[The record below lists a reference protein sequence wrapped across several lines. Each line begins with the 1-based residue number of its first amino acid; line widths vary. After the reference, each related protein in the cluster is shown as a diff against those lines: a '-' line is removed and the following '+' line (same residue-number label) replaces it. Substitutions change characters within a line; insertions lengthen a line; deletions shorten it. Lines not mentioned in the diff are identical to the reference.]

1 MLSERQDF
9 NDPIMVSGAIGVGNL
24 VATGL
29 AWANNRAEIDS
40 LRTRIEKL
48 ESLLKT
54 TCNKVKMAVFWGNK
68 NDRDFRAKRF
78 HSNLTIFQAITLKN

>member
-1 MLSERQDF
+1 
-9 NDPIMVSGAIGVGNL
+9 MVSGAIGVGNL

-54 TCNKVKMAVFWGNK
+54 TCNKVKMALYLGK
-68 NDRDFRAKRF
+68 TTLR
-78 HSNLTIFQAITLKN
+78 SLTIFQAVIPTF